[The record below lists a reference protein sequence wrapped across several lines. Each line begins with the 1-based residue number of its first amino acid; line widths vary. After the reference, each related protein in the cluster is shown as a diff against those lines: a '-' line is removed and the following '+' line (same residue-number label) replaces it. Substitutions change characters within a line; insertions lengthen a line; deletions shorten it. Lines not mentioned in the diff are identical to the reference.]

1 MLIILCQGNSFRI
14 QMKVINLN
22 MVLHVQVRANK
33 VEQKILVD
41 LTMIPVDAKIG
52 LYLDIVF
59 LVIVVFIYMIVV
71 IIKLGG
77 NFKKILRKVR
87 EKDGK
92 KLSILP

>member
-1 MLIILCQGNSFRI
+1 
-14 QMKVINLN
+14 

-59 LVIVVFIYMIVV
+59 LAIVVFIYMIVV

>member
-1 MLIILCQGNSFRI
+1 
-14 QMKVINLN
+14 MKLINLN

-59 LVIVVFIYMIVV
+59 LAIVVFIYMIVV

>member
-14 QMKVINLN
+14 QMKLINLN

>member
-14 QMKVINLN
+14 QMKLINLN

-59 LVIVVFIYMIVV
+59 LAIVVFIYMIVV

>member
-1 MLIILCQGNSFRI
+1 
-14 QMKVINLN
+14 MKVINLN